1 MIQLCCL
8 TKNRGLSLLRCS
20 ILAETWVIRWD
31 ISSWTKQDEKICCV
45 VSSSYN
51 KPADFGPFP
60 ARDMRARVG
69 VCWRAFCRGCVRGCA
84 RTCKCARARVFVCGR
99 VRACVRI
106 PHNFLI
112 LMRTFSSAAATKSMH
127 FRSRYL
133 RDNTTI
139 GIGIF
144 AIGSAV
150 GGIKKTHDLSKRACD
165 MLHIYF

>member
-1 MIQLCCL
+1 MVAGEGSACL
-8 TKNRGLSLLRCS
+8 R
-20 ILAETWVIRWD
+20 
-31 ISSWTKQDEKICCV
+31 
-45 VSSSYN
+45 
-51 KPADFGPFP
+51 DFGG
-60 ARDMRARVG
+60 ACSRARL
-69 VCWRAFCRGCVRGCA
+69 RGCVL
-84 RTCKCARARVFVCGR
+84 ARALSCSRAR
-99 VRACVRI
+99 VRACVCVRACVLACARSCMCARARARVCVCVFVCEFARACLCVCVCACVWK
-106 PHNFLI
+106 PQNYLI

-150 GGIKKTHDLSKRACD
+150 GGIKKTNDRSKRACD